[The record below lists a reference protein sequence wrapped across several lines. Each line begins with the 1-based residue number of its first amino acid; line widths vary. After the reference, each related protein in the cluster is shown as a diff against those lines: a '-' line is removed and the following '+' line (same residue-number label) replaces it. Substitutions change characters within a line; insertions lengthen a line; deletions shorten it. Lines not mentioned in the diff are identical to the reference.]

1 MGLFENLQKEI
12 DRAGTVA
19 RQALDEGKL
28 RIDLFRA
35 RRLAD
40 EAATALGYA
49 VHRARK
55 DGKELDAE
63 MLQRFDATVK
73 QHTDEVKRIE
83 AELAKIRA
91 ECDARDAS
99 DAPSGSEPATA
110 GATSAGADAATSAG
124 QKDAAP

>member
-28 RIDLFRA
+28 RLDLFRV

-40 EAATALGYA
+40 DAATALGYA

-55 DGKELDAE
+55 DGKEPDAE
-63 MLQRFDATVK
+63 TMQRLDATVK
-73 QHTDEVKRIE
+73 QHTDEEERIE
-83 AELAKIRA
+83 AELARIRA
-91 ECDARDAS
+91 ECEARDARQ
-99 DAPSGSEPATA
+99 APAGEEPATA
-110 GATSAGADAATSAG
+110 GASAAG
-124 QKDAAP
+124 GAAPAAGTENAAP